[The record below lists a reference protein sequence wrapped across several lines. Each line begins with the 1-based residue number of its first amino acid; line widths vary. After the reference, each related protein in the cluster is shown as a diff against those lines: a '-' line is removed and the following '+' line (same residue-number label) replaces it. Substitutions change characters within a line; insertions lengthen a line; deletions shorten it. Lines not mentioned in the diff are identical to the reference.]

1 MVASVGFESGSMGH
15 FRVPS
20 HSQNEAKYKT
30 FVVKML
36 YYVHENKKSF
46 SYPWLRTWSR
56 FKLEA

>member
-20 HSQNEAKYKT
+20 HSQTEAKCKT

-36 YYVHENKKSF
+36 YYIHEEKKSF
-46 SYPWLRTWSR
+46 SYPWLRTWLE
-56 FKLEA
+56 LEA

>member
-36 YYVHENKKSF
+36 YYIHENKKSF
-46 SYPWLRTWSR
+46 SYPWLRTWPR
-56 FKLEA
+56 FELEA